1 MRTRTDREVRI
12 DELILAAVKSERP
25 KHDHLS
31 RRVIKSAVGM
41 HGLRALTGACIDP
54 TTYEIA
60 KSLQRLQSAQRIHF
74 VVYGV
79 SGWTPIGW
87 RLAHHGWVDELG
99 EKHLYPQYAKA
110 SAPELLAELEEMRNH
125 D

>member
-1 MRTRTDREVRI
+1 MRTRTDREVGI
-12 DELILAAVKSERP
+12 DKLVLEAVKSERP
-25 KHDHLS
+25 RHDHLS
-31 RRVIKSAVGM
+31 RRVIKSAVGL
-41 HGLRALTGACIDP
+41 HGLRALTGSGIDP

-60 KSLQRLQSAQRIHF
+60 KSLQRLQSAQRIRF

-99 EKHLYPQYAKA
+99 EKHPFPQYAKA
-110 SAPELLAELEEMRNH
+110 AAPELLAEL
-125 D
+125 